1 MHCFLLRR
9 DGILLIYCLLTEW
22 EAPSIDNPA
31 YKGIWKAKQIPNP
44 AYKGEWVHP
53 VIANPAY
60 VHDDALYAYEVT
72 LSFDGCLVPTQLS
85 QVIIITA
92 THVVCLVSCD
102 LFLSFVS

>member
-1 MHCFLLRR
+1 MFVFF
-9 DGILLIYCLLTEW
+9 LTEW

-60 VHDDALYAYEVT
+60 VHDDALYAYAVT
-72 LSFDGCLVPTQLS
+72 L
-85 QVIIITA
+85 
-92 THVVCLVSCD
+92 
-102 LFLSFVS
+102 